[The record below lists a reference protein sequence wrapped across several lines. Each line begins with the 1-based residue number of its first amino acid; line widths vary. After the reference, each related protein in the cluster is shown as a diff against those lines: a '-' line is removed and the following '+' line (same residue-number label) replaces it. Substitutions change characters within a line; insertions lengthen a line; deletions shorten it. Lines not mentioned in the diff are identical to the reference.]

1 MVVTTNGSQ
10 VKRTETISQLKEDIS
25 KFYECYKKKYLA
37 IRHKHIKEHKELRRL
52 NDDKYGTGKRH
63 FFFFFCT
70 IILTSFDY
78 SSRQKIV
85 YLSVENLNGMYITRN
100 SLVLF
105 NYIQV
110 DLIKGQKKIS
120 GVELCL
126 TTGNVLNSILTAFIK
141 FLKKQFYAS
150 LFPKKRELIHDISL
164 N

>member
-37 IRHKHIKEHKELRRL
+37 LRHKHIKEHRELRRF
-52 NDDKYGTGKRH
+52 NDDKYGTGKRQL
-63 FFFFFCT
+63 FFFCT

-78 SSRQKIV
+78 SSRQKMV
-85 YLSVENLNGMYITRN
+85 YLSVENLNGMYITRI

-110 DLIKGQKKIS
+110 DLIKGQKK
-120 GVELCL
+120 
-126 TTGNVLNSILTAFIK
+126 N
-141 FLKKQFYAS
+141 
-150 LFPKKRELIHDISL
+150 
-164 N
+164 